1 MNCPSFYYLACH
13 NPYIETCNLIF
24 VSVLN
29 TSWSFYRPHH
39 VFFKLTSVRRSLVPF
54 LKEGLL
60 DGSSHTALHPG
71 FSRSSLFPFQVQLQ
85 CWTPELP
92 LCYLCIW
99 GKKNNSQSR
108 GCQLPKPN
116 KAQTTTALWQ
126 NPFRSNKNLG
136 AESCSC
142 FPWLHLVSV
151 PASSSQGA
159 VGCQICSRRA
169 YSKMHVQPLCQDVD
183 VPVMT
188 KKFPETAS
196 LFNFIFHGW
205 LVGVSP
211 QWATWAPDCWLDCF
225 ILSQIYR
232 QGILLQLIK
241 LPLFVSQLLM
251 YCMYFRLPVCHHK
264 ETTEPVSSYD
274 LTTLK
279 VFKMNVV
286 SCISGG
292 LSAFL
297 CLDEGCMKSGI
308 FVPGNARKSP

>member
-1 MNCPSFYYLACH
+1 MFSLNSPKSGAHSFL
-13 NPYIETCNLIF
+13 
-24 VSVLN
+24 
-29 TSWSFYRPHH
+29 
-39 VFFKLTSVRRSLVPF
+39 F
-54 LKEGLL
+54 LKKAYKMEAPTQHFTL
-60 DGSSHTALHPG
+60 DFPDPVSSHSKSNYSAERRNCHYAIYVFG
-71 FSRSSLFPFQVQLQ
+71 
-85 CWTPELP
+85 E
-92 LCYLCIW
+92 
-99 GKKNNSQSR
+99 KKNNSQSR

-116 KAQTTTALWQ
+116 KAQTTTASWQ

-151 PASSSQGA
+151 TASSSQGA

-264 ETTEPVSSYD
+264 ETTEPESSYD

-292 LSAFL
+292 LSA
-297 CLDEGCMKSGI
+297 
-308 FVPGNARKSP
+308 VNARKSP